1 MAMDQTTRSS
11 PFAGRNL
18 LLLVISTLLAAAG
31 AETLL
36 RLTMDPSD
44 LYSSFPNRPALNQ
57 WRNEVQFWE
66 RYKDTES
73 PVFGSYDAVL
83 GWDNLSGGDRVRGTV
98 SPSSKALRIVAI
110 GDSFVWGNDVEEDEN
125 FSAVLNTR
133 FPGLEVL
140 NMGVPGY
147 GIDQA
152 YLKYQYHG
160 AALEPEVV
168 LFGVYV
174 SDYERASVAF
184 TAFSKPRFVT
194 SAAGITLENQPVPSP
209 MQELERITV
218 AMADRSYGLEL
229 LRNSWR
235 RLTTPSAQDDRFF
248 DQTDPLISHIFD
260 TLRRSLSPTQ
270 KLLILHIPRGE
281 SFLEPEPFDEAM
293 QQRLLAI
300 YESLQLPYIDLSEAY
315 RAEAGLEN
323 AAEKY
328 YVVRPSGSPGH
339 LNPAGH
345 ARAAELIARHLGLA
359 EG

>member
-1 MAMDQTTRSS
+1 MTMQETIRSR
-11 PFAGRNL
+11 PLAGKNL
-18 LLLVISTLLAAAG
+18 LLVVISTLLAVAG
-31 AETLL
+31 VETLL
-36 RLTMDPSD
+36 RLTMDKSD

-66 RYKDTES
+66 RYEDAES
-73 PVFGSYDAVL
+73 PNFGSYDALL
-83 GWDNLSGGDRVRGTV
+83 GWDSLSGGDRIRGTI
-98 SPSSKALRIVAI
+98 SPPSEAIRIVAI
-110 GDSFVWGNDVEEDEN
+110 GDSFVWGNEVQPDEN

-133 FPGLEVL
+133 FPRLEVL

-152 YLKYQYHG
+152 YLKYLYHG
-160 AALEPEVV
+160 SALKPDVV

-194 SAAGITLENQPVPSP
+194 SAAGITLENQPVPTP
-209 MQELERITV
+209 IQELERIGV
-218 AMADRSYGLEL
+218 ALAGRSYLLEL
-229 LRNSWR
+229 LKNSWR
-235 RLTTPSAQDDRFF
+235 RFTTSATQDDRFF
-248 DQTDPLISHIFD
+248 DQTDPLISHIFES
-260 TLRRSLSPTQ
+260 LRRSLSPTQ
-270 KLLILHIPRGE
+270 RLLVLHIPRGE
-281 SFLEPEPFDEAM
+281 SFLEPEPSDEAM

-300 YESLQLPYIDLSEAY
+300 YKSLQLPYIDLSAAFQ
-315 RAEAGLEN
+315 AEAGLEN

-328 YVVRPSGSPGH
+328 YVVRPNGSIGH

-345 ARAAELIARHLGLA
+345 ARAAELIARHLGLG